1 MTKFQ
6 INDPS
11 LESQWRAIILFGK
24 NSATYK
30 FAFAKSLLEIIEKE
44 KTKISLEELAMPFA
58 DSIID
63 HLKKNDKQGNS
74 NSSTFLE
81 GCRSYINGNS
91 NQESLYKLTEKYG
104 FVNVVDAFQ
113 NVNGG
118 QIQSVFY
125 EKDYSNGKKEIVIT
139 DNLLKLKELFQYRN
153 LEQEVEARWNLV
165 ETAWNLQI
173 NPNLLEVKYD
183 EDKSLFFIESNIMR
197 RIDIT
202 SVRDSLNGYQKG
214 KCFYSFQD
222 ISINKKDNNICE
234 VDHFLPHLNKIHH
247 TKNGANMND
256 SLVQIAFKKGAIRS
270 KRKLE
275 FVKENG
281 YLYYAFWLFRKEVA
295 FCDTSI
301 TTLMDVYDKTFSNS
315 FKKSIEGTE
324 ITKILNGRAL
334 KKDSQAPTF
343 ITKDVTGKI
352 ISLDNYKNKFVLLT
366 FWASWC
372 GPCVEEMPAI
382 NAMRENYSLDKF
394 EIISVTL
401 DDDLTKFKE
410 AAVKYNM
417 NWKHIFG
424 DKDLVKKYG
433 VIGIP
438 EIYLIDKSGKII
450 YKREEEKDY
459 KLEYLT
465 KLVAEKL

>member
-1 MTKFQ
+1 MNAKFCCLLFVVLLSIRFEVNAQ
-6 INDPS
+6 KKFTLKLQFSKYIDNTSIQVKYDNGRDEINIHPV
-11 LESQWRAIILFGK
+11 IK
-24 NSATYK
+24 N
-30 FAFAKSLLEIIEKE
+30 
-44 KTKISLEELAMPFA
+44 
-58 DSIID
+58 
-63 HLKKNDKQGNS
+63 NS
-74 NSSTFLE
+74 
-81 GCRSYINGNS
+81 
-91 NQESLYKLTEKYG
+91 
-104 FVNVVDAFQ
+104 
-113 NVNGG
+113 
-118 QIQSVFY
+118 
-125 EKDYSNGKKEIVIT
+125 IVIT
-139 DNLLKLKELFQYRN
+139 DIFYSKYATILISYSYGNYNYNNSFWVSNKPATINFLNNSKDEPFKKYKLTNAYD
-153 LEQEVEARWNLV
+153 
-165 ETAWNLQI
+165 I
-173 NPNLLEVKYD
+173 KYMGEEKFSKFMAV
-183 EDKSLFFIESNIMR
+183 EDKDFFDFI
-197 RIDIT
+197 
-202 SVRDSLNGYQKG
+202 
-214 KCFYSFQD
+214 
-222 ISINKKDNNICE
+222 
-234 VDHFLPHLNKIHH
+234 

-281 YLYYAFWLFRKEVA
+281 DLYYAFWLFRKEVA